1 MKHLYLSFLLLSSL
15 AVSAQVEKG
24 RYLVGGS
31 VDISQLMQGETRN
44 FNLSLTPQ
52 FGVFVVKGFAIGGRY
67 SFGVASRRVFN
78 EKEQQYMPST
88 VFTTA
93 VGPELS
99 YYPGKRALK
108 GAISAYGNYTVYT
121 RLYNGD
127 VNNKNGFAVGGFLG
141 MAYFFNENVMLKSGM
156 YINTSGYEGDFP
168 ATRIGFSV
176 GLAAVL
182 NKKNKE

>member
-1 MKHLYLSFLLLSSL
+1 MRGIVFLMIALHALNGFS
-15 AVSAQVEKG
+15 QVEKG
-24 RYLVGGS
+24 RYLIGGS
-31 VDISQLMQGETRN
+31 VDISHLTQGETRN
-44 FNLSLTPQ
+44 FNMALSPQ

-67 SFGVASRRVFN
+67 LFGVASRRVFN
-78 EKEQQYMPST
+78 EKKQQYMPLT

-99 YYPGKRALK
+99 YYPGKKALK

-141 MAYFFNENVMLKSGM
+141 MAYFFNEHVMLRSGM
-156 YINTSGYEGDFP
+156 YVNASGYEGDFP

-182 NKKNKE
+182 DKKSKE